1 MLVKKKNIWLTF
13 LGKRYKREFIRNK
26 MSSKRGKSFYADAAK
41 GYTIKVIID
50 VLSGALSRATINLG
64 VDGISIRKMDTN
76 EHILFDINLPREK
89 FRKYKCKKSMRI
101 SLNLKHLQ
109 KMVRNVKK
117 KDSMIIFIDRK
128 KPTKLGLSIRPEG
141 AQKSKRAETV
151 YVAIQIE
158 NDPEKS
164 DELPDTYTTK
174 SGEEKSVYGHPMVIG
189 ATDFQKIKK
198 MATVGKEIVVK
209 IQKDSYLSFYSNAD
223 IFSSELEFGEILS
236 EDETESEDES
246 EDEYHVSDNEELIG
260 DDEEYE
266 SEEETT
272 SDVEVPTPKD
282 DEPSWYEATFYTS
295 MFSLLVKL
303 PGLCSQMQFYAPRFG
318 YPLKIKMD
326 AGTGNSILGVIQVYI
341 KDINMINII
350 NTEQSFS

>member
-1 MLVKKKNIWLTF
+1 
-13 LGKRYKREFIRNK
+13 
-26 MSSKRGKSFYADAAK
+26 
-41 GYTIKVIID
+41 
-50 VLSGALSRATINLG
+50 
-64 VDGISIRKMDTN
+64 
-76 EHILFDINLPREK
+76 
-89 FRKYKCKKSMRI
+89 
-101 SLNLKHLQ
+101 
-109 KMVRNVKK
+109 
-117 KDSMIIFIDRK
+117 
-128 KPTKLGLSIRPEG
+128 
-141 AQKSKRAETV
+141 
-151 YVAIQIE
+151 
-158 NDPEKS
+158 
-164 DELPDTYTTK
+164 
-174 SGEEKSVYGHPMVIG
+174 MVIG